1 MKKILTVLLAL
12 SVVFTYTVGTAFA
25 LPSDGT
31 SQAGLTAA
39 KEEAIAELDSYLD
52 DINDYTEVGQKLLEA
67 EVLKGQT
74 EVEAAKT
81 ISAVKTALNKAKT
94 AIESLKMDGY
104 LITEVKDA
112 INAAKTQIKDYLSII
127 GFSETSGNGDAKLDF
142 NDLLS
147 DGNITLDSLGLSKE
161 EEEDF

>member
-1 MKKILTVLLAL
+1 M
-12 SVVFTYTVGTAFA
+12 
-25 LPSDGT
+25 
-31 SQAGLTAA
+31 
-39 KEEAIAELDSYLD
+39 
-52 DINDYTEVGQKLLEA
+52 
-67 EVLKGQT
+67 
-74 EVEAAKT
+74 
-81 ISAVKTALNKAKT
+81 
-94 AIESLKMDGY
+94 
-104 LITEVKDA
+104 ITEVKDA